1 MVGRVLE
8 VFIPEQYRNG
18 ELLDIMARTN
28 IGFKVLCDGEL
39 EEIILEQDEFNTK
52 IMKDDLVKITKQTID
67 GKNFTDIELME

>member
-8 VFIPEQYRNG
+8 VFIPEQYQNG
-18 ELLDIMARTN
+18 ELLDIMDRTN

-39 EEIILEQDEFNTK
+39 EEIIVEQDEFNAK

-67 GKNFTDIELME
+67 GKNFVDIELME